1 MDSLHAALR
10 IPRTR
15 LALTGELHFPKIF
28 SACPYEQATLKIV
41 ASRAVQRR
49 GSRRQSGRTCR
60 DRSRMLSSKLLVQN
74 VVVTPQWGIEA

>member
-15 LALTGELHFPKIF
+15 LALTGELHFPIIL
-28 SACPYEQATLKIV
+28 SASRRVPATLKIA

-49 GSRRQSGRTCR
+49 GSMPSKRTHLP
-60 DRSRMLSSKLLVQN
+60 DRSRVF
-74 VVVTPQWGIEA
+74 GF